1 MESACPLRVQIQKYQ
16 ANSGKKVEYRRQRRN
31 SRIGSEHLWHLGD
44 GQQLCRGMGMPRMIR
59 RTGIR
64 MRMDDDLPVDDVR
77 MLEKGYPAQ
86 IPQE

>member
-1 MESACPLRVQIQKYQ
+1 MEGARPLRVQIQKYQ
-16 ANSGKKVEYRRQRRN
+16 ADSGKKVEDRRQRGN
-31 SRIGSEHLWHLGD
+31 ARIGSEHLRHLGD

-64 MRMDDDLPVDDVR
+64 VRMDDDLPIDDVR